1 MKGNY
6 YMNYIEIKPE
16 IVKSIK
22 IVAMTLEGINLQQPQ
37 DRRATHMEMLRKHI
51 EKIKIEL
58 NRKRRKCHDY

>member
-6 YMNYIEIKPE
+6 YMNDIEIKPE

-22 IVAMTLEGINLQQPQ
+22 IGAMTLEVMNLQQPQ
-37 DRRATHMEMLRKHI
+37 DRRATHMEMLRRHI

-58 NRKRRKCHDY
+58 KSEKEKMS

>member
-1 MKGNY
+1 MHD
-6 YMNYIEIKPE
+6 IEIKPE

-58 NRKRRKCHDY
+58 KSEKEKMS

>member
-1 MKGNY
+1 
-6 YMNYIEIKPE
+6 MNDIEIKPE

-22 IVAMTLEGINLQQPQ
+22 IGAMTLEGMNLQQPQ

-58 NRKRRKCHDY
+58 KSEKEKMS

>member
-6 YMNYIEIKPE
+6 YMNDIEIKPE

-22 IVAMTLEGINLQQPQ
+22 IGAMTLEGMNLQQPQ
-37 DRRATHMEMLRKHI
+37 DMRATHMEMLRRHI

-58 NRKRRKCHDY
+58 KSEKEKMS

>member
-1 MKGNY
+1 
-6 YMNYIEIKPE
+6 MNYIEIKPE

-58 NRKRRKCHDY
+58 KSEKEKMS

>member
-1 MKGNY
+1 
-6 YMNYIEIKPE
+6 MNYIEIKPE

-37 DRRATHMEMLRKHI
+37 DSRATHMEMLRKHI

-58 NRKRRKCHDY
+58 KSEKEKMS

>member
-1 MKGNY
+1 
-6 YMNYIEIKPE
+6 MNDIEIKPE

-58 NRKRRKCHDY
+58 KSEKEKMS

>member
-37 DRRATHMEMLRKHI
+37 DRRATHMEMLRNHI

-58 NRKRRKCHDY
+58 KSEKEKMS

>member
-1 MKGNY
+1 
-6 YMNYIEIKPE
+6 MNDIEIKPE

-22 IVAMTLEGINLQQPQ
+22 NGAMILEGMNLQQPQ

-58 NRKRRKCHDY
+58 KSEKEKMS

>member
-1 MKGNY
+1 
-6 YMNYIEIKPE
+6 MNYIEIKPE

-37 DRRATHMEMLRKHI
+37 DRRATHMEMLRRHI

-58 NRKRRKCHDY
+58 KSEKEKMS

>member
-1 MKGNY
+1 
-6 YMNYIEIKPE
+6 MNDIEIKPE

-37 DRRATHMEMLRKHI
+37 DRRATHMEMLRRHI

-58 NRKRRKCHDY
+58 KSEKEKMS